1 MKKLF
6 NVIILTLAMNFLLA
20 AGAAGWLFRSGHV
33 DRQKWI
39 EVKKI
44 LFPPPATD
52 VAAAPT
58 TQPDATTQPTR
69 RLDELLA
76 RESGRS
82 AAEQVEFIQQTFDVQ
97 AAQLDR
103 RERELDDLQ
112 RQVDLAKRQ
121 MARDRAK
128 LEQDQKNLTDRQQ
141 QATRLAS
148 DKGFQDSLQL
158 YTSMQ
163 PKQVK
168 TVFMTLSDDV
178 LQQYLEAMEPRTASK
193 IIKEFKTPEEITRI
207 QHVLEKMRQAA
218 PTDAIDG
225 SSASQASAPQAPTP

>member
-20 AGAAGWLFRSGHV
+20 AGATGWLFRSGHLDKV
-33 DRQKWI
+33 KLA

-44 LFPPPATD
+44 LFPPPTPD
-52 VAAAPT
+52 AAPT

-76 RESGRS
+76 KESGRS

-112 RQVDLAKRQ
+112 RQVDLAKKQ

-128 LEQDQKNLTDRQQ
+128 LEQDQKDLAARQQ
-141 QATRLAS
+141 QTTRLAS

-178 LQQYLEAMEPRTASK
+178 LQEYLEAMEPRTASK
-193 IIKEFKTPEEITRI
+193 IIKEFKTPEEVARI
-207 QHVLEKMRQAA
+207 QKVLEKMRLAA
-218 PTDAIDG
+218 PTAAVDG
-225 SSASQASAPQAPTP
+225 STAP